1 MNTFTPPSVNHE
13 EFFAYLEDELDQAS
27 HQFADTY
34 LSEFTDLEGSNRQY
48 ARDELLEAMGRRL
61 QITVHR

>member
-1 MNTFTPPSVNHE
+1 MNATAAPAVNYD

-27 HQFADTY
+27 YQFADTY
-34 LSEFTDLEGSNRQY
+34 LSEFTELEGVDFQNV
-48 ARDELLEAMGRRL
+48 RDELLEAMGRRL

>member
-27 HQFADTY
+27 YQFVDTY

-48 ARDELLEAMGRRL
+48 AHEELFEAMGRRL
-61 QITVHR
+61 KITIQR